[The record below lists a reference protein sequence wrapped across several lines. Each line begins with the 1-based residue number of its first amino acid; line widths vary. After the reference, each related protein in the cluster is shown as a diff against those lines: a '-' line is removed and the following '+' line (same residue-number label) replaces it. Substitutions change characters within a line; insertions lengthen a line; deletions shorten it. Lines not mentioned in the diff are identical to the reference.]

1 MQRAGTPLPGSDGV
15 WRRMVLVALLIMV
28 VPELRAD
35 DRPDLARPTG
45 AGSDFSLDASVIA
58 AGGGLS
64 SGGDYVV
71 QGTIG
76 QPEADAQHP
85 ATGGPF
91 VLIAGFW
98 GAVRPPG
105 FPTLDLVFRDRFDD
119 EA

>member
-1 MQRAGTPLPGSDGV
+1 MRRAGTPRPGSAGL
-15 WRRMVLVALLIMV
+15 WRRMVLVALLAV
-28 VPELRAD
+28 VMPELRAD
-35 DRPDLARPTG
+35 DRPDLAQPTG
-45 AGSDFSLDASVIA
+45 AGPDFALDASVIA
-58 AGGGLS
+58 AGGGFS
-64 SGGDYVV
+64 SGGDYAV

-105 FPTLDLVFRDRFDD
+105 FPTLDRVFKNRFED
-119 EA
+119 ED